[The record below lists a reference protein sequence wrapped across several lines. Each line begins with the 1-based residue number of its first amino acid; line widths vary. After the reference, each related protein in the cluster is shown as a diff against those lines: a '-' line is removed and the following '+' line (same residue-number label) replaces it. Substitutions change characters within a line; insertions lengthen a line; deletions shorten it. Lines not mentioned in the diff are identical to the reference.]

1 MERAFCLPEADG
13 TLRMLEMI
21 RVCDRMIRQRE
32 PVSIMEPT
40 ANRETSLAPHE
51 RLPEILVVPRE
62 KTPTGAAARGNPCPS

>member
-1 MERAFCLPEADG
+1 MRWDPQVERAFCLPGADG

-40 ANRETSLAPHE
+40 ANRVTWLMLVSEQESYSRGTTSQ
-51 RLPEILVVPRE
+51 
-62 KTPTGAAARGNPCPS
+62 KK